1 VHGRAGAQAGQAG
14 QAVMRRLGT
23 AALVL
28 FIAVCALVTAARII
42 AWSHS
47 PAVQLPANY
56 APGPLVPDTTSP
68 TAATSARPSPRRTV
82 TTWTTVTV
90 PPART
95 ATGEDGA

>member
-1 VHGRAGAQAGQAG
+1 MR
-14 QAVMRRLGT
+14 RRLGT

-56 APGPLVPDTTSP
+56 APGPLVPDTTSGS
-68 TAATSARPSPRRTV
+68 TAAPVTTSARPSPRRTV

-90 PPART
+90 PPSRT
-95 ATGEDGA
+95 AAGEDGA